1 MLLEKRILV
10 KTCLQEC
17 RCACSIRIQNM
28 YMDAKILFRH
38 KCSDTNVQTKNR
50 GICTPVHLC
59 TLMQKPL
66 LSGDGGIR
74 THDLYT
80 ASVAL
85 SQLSYAPMRFSN
97 DLTIIQENSQ
107 NFNTFFYYFSADF
120 LRRFSADSQPGF
132 SAPISTPF
140 TSSCRRRSFAVYF
153 F

>member
-1 MLLEKRILV
+1 MRVLFEH
-10 KTCLQEC
+10 KTCIWTQ
-17 RCACSIRIQNM
+17 
-28 YMDAKILFRH
+28 KF
-38 KCSDTNVQTKNR
+38 CSDTNVQTQMFRHKKR
-50 GICTPVHLC
+50 GICTAVHLC

-120 LRRFSADSQPGF
+120 LPELSVRTFCLTLCADFQP
-132 SAPISTPF
+132 
-140 TSSCRRRSFAVYF
+140 
-153 F
+153 

>member
-1 MLLEKRILV
+1 MYCFNYTDFYTIYRYTSIPYPCEALAVFKLSAKCRQCRQNPYFA
-10 KTCLQEC
+10 KKKKYCKPFCLQYF
-17 RCACSIRIQNM
+17 S
-28 YMDAKILFRH
+28 
-38 KCSDTNVQTKNR
+38 
-50 GICTPVHLC
+50 
-59 TLMQKPL
+59 
-66 LSGDGGIR
+66 SGDGGIR

-120 LRRFSADSQPGF
+120 MCLTLCADFQPGF
-132 SAPISTPF
+132 SAPIFTPF
-140 TSSCRRRSFAVYF
+140 PGSCRRGSFAVYF

>member
-1 MLLEKRILV
+1 MRVLFEY
-10 KTCLQEC
+10 KTCIWTQ
-17 RCACSIRIQNM
+17 
-28 YMDAKILFRH
+28 KF
-38 KCSDTNVQTKNR
+38 CSDTNVQTQMFRHKKR
-50 GICTPVHLC
+50 GICTAVHLC

-85 SQLSYAPMRFSN
+85 SQLSYAPRRFSN

-120 LRRFSADSQPGF
+120 MCLTLCADFQP
-132 SAPISTPF
+132 
-140 TSSCRRRSFAVYF
+140 
-153 F
+153 

>member
-1 MLLEKRILV
+1 
-10 KTCLQEC
+10 
-17 RCACSIRIQNM
+17 M
-28 YMDAKILFRH
+28 YVFYSNTKHVYGRKNSVQTQMFRH
-38 KCSDTNVQTKNR
+38 KKR
-50 GICTPVHLC
+50 GICTAVHLC

-85 SQLSYAPMRFSN
+85 SQLSYAPRRFSN

-120 LRRFSADSQPGF
+120 MCLTLCADFQP
-132 SAPISTPF
+132 
-140 TSSCRRRSFAVYF
+140 
-153 F
+153 

>member
-1 MLLEKRILV
+1 
-10 KTCLQEC
+10 
-17 RCACSIRIQNM
+17 M
-28 YMDAKILFRH
+28 YVFYSNTKHVYGRKNSVQTQMFRH
-38 KCSDTNVQTKNR
+38 KKR
-50 GICTPVHLC
+50 GICTAVHLC

-120 LRRFSADSQPGF
+120 MCLTLCADFQPGF
-132 SAPISTPF
+132 SAPIFTPF
-140 TSSCRRRSFAVYF
+140 PGSCRRGSFAVYF

>member
-1 MLLEKRILV
+1 MCVFYSNTKHVYGRKNSV
-10 KTCLQEC
+10 QTQ
-17 RCACSIRIQNM
+17 M
-28 YMDAKILFRH
+28 FRH
-38 KCSDTNVQTKNR
+38 KKR
-50 GICTPVHLC
+50 GICTAVHLC

-120 LRRFSADSQPGF
+120 LRRFSADSQ
-132 SAPISTPF
+132 
-140 TSSCRRRSFAVYF
+140 RRFPHLLPVVAVEGVSLYIF